1 MNYANEIV
9 ASICTIKEMLID
21 REIDEKEL
29 EPLNDISDERLEEIV
44 SSNVFKIDLD
54 NNMVIYFDLSQK
66 FKWGTLKSQM
76 ESDFGDDV
84 DNKHFIIVI
93 KSAINSSDL
102 KKLNIQNGITYSIEW
117 FSMQELQFNISRH
130 ELVPKHTLIKN
141 EEEINRILTTY
152 QVRKNQLPLILKTEP
167 MARYLFAKP
176 GQLVKIRRISPTAG
190 LTIVY
195 RCVV

>member
-21 REIDEKEL
+21 RGIEETEL
-29 EPLNDISDERLEEIV
+29 EPLSDISDDKLEDIV

-54 NNMVIYFDLSQK
+54 NNMVVYFDLSQK
-66 FKWGTLKSQM
+66 FKWATLKSQI

-84 DNKHFIIVI
+84 DDKHFIIVI
-93 KSAINSSDL
+93 KSAINSTDL
-102 KKLNIQNGITYSIEW
+102 KKLNIQNGITYTIEW

-130 ELVPKHTLIKN
+130 ELVPKHTLIKD
-141 EEEINRILTTY
+141 EEEISKILSKY
-152 QVRKNQLPLILKTEP
+152 QVRKTQLPLILKTEP
-167 MARYLFAKP
+167 MARYLYAKP
-176 GQLVKIRRISPTAG
+176 GQIVKILRISPTAG